1 VGRKQVPY
9 EMQKKSKSVHL
20 EQWIWDLAAQM
31 QPCRSAAIR
40 DLFLDK
46 LKLELLEAGLI
57 TEDTNITKEH
67 ADLYIKEILKEGSLD
82 KKCFCG

>member
-57 TEDTNITKEH
+57 KEDTNITKEH
-67 ADLYIKEILKEGSLD
+67 ADLYIKEILKEGSFD